1 MPTYPTIQETA
12 RSQQVTDTFGG
23 YNHNLKIPEG
33 EFYEMENL
41 CGDDYPLLAN
51 RDRRDTVL
59 GNLNNLNAMTVR
71 TGSLYYIAGVDSD
84 PGKTMTGL
92 YCDGEK
98 VMELAFT
105 GRKKLVNM
113 GAYLLIWPDK
123 VWYNTADGTHG
134 NMEKLFSAA
143 AGTYL
148 FSETNAVSGP
158 DGQETTTV
166 YAIWLVEPCSRD
178 GKTVYTTSETHS
190 VTFGS
195 NRTVMQD
202 GITYYYLNSNKPS
215 APKNGDAYID
225 NETRTPYVYSDTEKD
240 WVARDVPVMRLKCKG
255 IGSGFAP
262 EDYVKISYVDTSTDF
277 GLLGG
282 DNLADGTYRA
292 VLAAGDDYLVL
303 DAYAPKVAVR
313 YYIDETPPGVYVKAA
328 MDLPD
333 MDYVIEAQNR
343 LWGCKYGTVNGKLV
357 NEIYASALGRFDIWK
372 QYAGVSTDSY
382 AASVGSDGRW
392 TGAVNYQGSPLFFKE
407 NRMHKVYVS
416 ASGAHR
422 IQEYTMRGVQPGCAK
437 SLAVVNGVLFYKARD
452 CVCAYDGSGAP
463 IDVSEKLN
471 LKELHWS
478 GNMSAIASAWRD
490 KYYLYLQ
497 MSTPPGNRLLVL
509 DTSRGTWY
517 RESLPVGG
525 VVDFAELEGTLLCA
539 TSGDVLEIARDQ
551 TLAFRAS
558 GTTEDTV
565 AWSCETGLIG
575 YSTVEQKYVSRF
587 NIRMSL
593 ARDAYMD
600 VLVQY
605 DSDGVWHNQGRI
617 QGVGTRTFMLP
628 VRPRRCDHFRIRL
641 EGSGDVRIYSF
652 AKIFEAG
659 SDVYADI

>member
-1 MPTYPTIQETA
+1 MPTYPTIPETA

-41 CGDDYPLLAN
+41 CGDDYPLLATRKQRN
-51 RDRRDTVL
+51 TLQVPVE
-59 GNLNNLNAMTVR
+59 NLQAMVSK
-71 TGSLYYIAGVDSD
+71 GDELYYIAGYD
-84 PGKTMTGL
+84 PTTKTCGF
-92 YCDGEK
+92 YAGDEK
-98 VMELAFT
+98 VMDLAYAGGLKRF
-105 GRKKLVNM
+105 VSM

-134 NMEKLFSAA
+134 NMEKKFSAA

-148 FSETNAVSGP
+148 DHSLTSSSGP
-158 DGQETTTV
+158 DGQEIYDIYV
-166 YAIWLVEPCSRD
+166 LWYIRPCSRD
-178 GKTVYTTSETHS
+178 GKIVYTTGANYGEKR
-190 VTFGS
+190 V
-195 NRTVMQD
+195 VVVD
-202 GITYYYLNSNKPS
+202 GIEYHYLNFVKPKE
-215 APKNGDAYID
+215 PKNGDAYID
-225 NETRTPYVYSDTEKD
+225 RETRTPYIYNDISKD
-240 WVARDVPVMRLKCKG
+240 WSAQDVPVMRLECKG
-255 IGSGFAP
+255 IGSAFAP
-262 EDYVKISYVDTSTDF
+262 GDYIRVSGVDPGTYS
-277 GLLGG
+277 GENVG
-282 DNLADGTYRA
+282 DNPSDGVYRE
-292 VLAAGDDYLVL
+292 VLVTGENYIVL
-303 DAYAPKVAVR
+303 DAYAPR
-313 YYIDETPPGVYVKAA
+313 DEQGIMNDTPPAEGYVKAA

-357 NEIYASALGRFDIWK
+357 NEIYASALGRFDVWHK
-372 QYAGVSTDSY
+372 FAGVSTDSY

-392 TGAVNYQGSPLFFKE
+392 TGAVNYQGYPLFFKE
-407 NRMHKVYVS
+407 DRMHKVYVS

-422 IQEYTMRGVQPGCAK
+422 IQEYTMRGVQPGGAK

-463 IDVSEKLN
+463 TDVSEKLN
-471 LKELHWS
+471 LNSLSRPGSTKS
-478 GNMSAIASAWRD
+478 IAAAYRD

-497 MSTPPGNRLLVL
+497 MNTPPGSRLLVL
-509 DTSRGTWY
+509 DTRRGAWY
-517 RESLPVGG
+517 RENLPSGSIT
-525 VVDFAELEGTLLCA
+525 DFTEHLGSLLCA
-539 TSGDVLEIARDQ
+539 AGGIEEIAHDNQ
-551 TLAFRAS
+551 VSELI
-558 GTTEDTV
+558 GTEEGNV

-587 NIRMSL
+587 NIRMNL
-593 ARDAYMD
+593 AQDAYMD

>member
-41 CGDDYPLLAN
+41 CGDDYPLLATRKQRN
-51 RDRRDTVL
+51 TLQVPAAQ
-59 GNLNNLNAMTVR
+59 NLQAMVSK
-71 TGSLYYIAGVDSD
+71 GYKLYYIAGYD
-84 PGKTMTGL
+84 PTTKTCGF
-92 YCDGEK
+92 YAEDEK
-98 VMELAFT
+98 VMDLAYAGGLKRF
-105 GRKKLVNM
+105 VSM

-134 NMEKLFSAA
+134 NMEKMFSAA

-148 FSETNAVSGP
+148 DHSQTSSSGP
-158 DGQETTTV
+158 DGQEIYDV
-166 YAIWLVEPCSRD
+166 YVLWYIRPCSRD
-178 GKTVYTTSETHS
+178 GKIVYTAGANYGEKH
-190 VTFGS
+190 V
-195 NRTVMQD
+195 VVVD
-202 GITYYYLNSNKPS
+202 GIEYHYLNFVKPKE
-215 APKNGDAYID
+215 PKNGDAYID
-225 NETRTPYVYSDTEKD
+225 RETRTPYIYNDISKD
-240 WVARDVPVMRLKCKG
+240 WSAQDVPVMWLECKG
-255 IGSGFAP
+255 IGSSFAP
-262 EDYVKISYVDTSTDF
+262 GDYIRVSGIEPGTYS
-277 GLLGG
+277 GLNAG
-282 DNLADGTYRA
+282 DNPSDGVYRE
-292 VLAAGDDYLVL
+292 VLVTGENYIVL
-303 DAYAPKVAVR
+303 DAYAPTEAHG
-313 YYIDETPPGVYVKAA
+313 IMNDTPPAEGYVKAA
-328 MDLPD
+328 MDIPD
-333 MDYVIEAQNR
+333 MSYVIEAQNR

-357 NEIYASALGRFDIWK
+357 NEIYASALGRFDVWHK
-372 QYAGVSTDSY
+372 YAGVSTDSY
-382 AASVGSDGRW
+382 AASIGSDGRW
-392 TGAVNYQGSPLFFKE
+392 TGAVNYQGYPLFFKE
-407 NRMHKVYVS
+407 DRMHKVYVS

-422 IQEYTMRGVQPGCAK
+422 IQEYTMRGVQPGGAK

-463 IDVSEKLN
+463 TDVSEKLN
-471 LKELHWS
+471 LDSLS
-478 GNMSAIASAWRD
+478 YPGSTTSIAAAYRD

-497 MSTPPGNRLLVL
+497 MNTPPGSRLLVL
-509 DTSRGTWY
+509 DTRRGAWY
-517 RESLPVGG
+517 RENLPIGSIT
-525 VVDFAELEGTLLCA
+525 DFTEHFGSLLCA
-539 TSGDVLEIARDQ
+539 AGGIEEIAHDNQ
-551 TLAFRAS
+551 VSAI
-558 GTTEDTV
+558 GDTKEGDV

>member
-41 CGDDYPLLAN
+41 CGDDYPLLATRKQRN
-51 RDRRDTVL
+51 TLQVPAE
-59 GNLNNLNAMTVR
+59 NLQAMVSK
-71 TGSLYYIAGVDSD
+71 GDKLYFISGYDSTT
-84 PGKTMTGL
+84 KTCGF
-92 YCDGEK
+92 YADNKK
-98 VMELAFT
+98 VMDLAYAGGLKRF
-105 GRKKLVNM
+105 VSM

-134 NMEKLFSAA
+134 NMEKMFSAA

-148 FSETNAVSGP
+148 DHNLTSSSGP
-158 DGQETTTV
+158 DGQEV
-166 YAIWLVEPCSRD
+166 YDIYVLWYIRPCSRD
-178 GKTVYTTSETHS
+178 GKIVYTTGANYGEKR
-190 VTFGS
+190 V
-195 NRTVMQD
+195 VVVD
-202 GITYYYLNSNKPS
+202 GIEYHYLNFVKPKE
-215 APKNGDAYID
+215 PKNGDAYID
-225 NETRTPYVYSDTEKD
+225 RDTRTPYIYNGISKD
-240 WVARDVPVMRLKCKG
+240 WSAQDVPVMWLECKG
-255 IGSGFAP
+255 IGSAFAP
-262 EDYVKISYVDTSTDF
+262 GDYIRVSGIDPGTYS
-277 GLLGG
+277 GLNVG
-282 DNLADGTYRA
+282 DNPSDGVYRE
-292 VLAAGDDYLVL
+292 VLVTGENYIVL
-303 DAYAPKVAVR
+303 DAYAPTEAHG
-313 YYIDETPPGVYVKAA
+313 IMNDMPPAEGYVKAA
-328 MDLPD
+328 MDIPD

-357 NEIYASALGRFDIWK
+357 NEIYASALGRFDVWRK
-372 QYAGVSTDSY
+372 YAGVSTDSY
-382 AASVGSDGRW
+382 AASIGSDGRW
-392 TGAVNYQGSPLFFKE
+392 TGAVNYQGYPLFFKE
-407 NRMHKVYVS
+407 DRMHKVYVS

-422 IQEYTMRGVQPGCAK
+422 IQEYTMRGVQPGGAK

-463 IDVSEKLN
+463 TDVSEKLN
-471 LKELHWS
+471 LNSLS
-478 GNMSAIASAWRD
+478 RPGSTTSIAVAYRG

-497 MSTPPGNRLLVL
+497 MNTPPGSCLLVL
-509 DTSRGTWY
+509 DTRRGAWY
-517 RESLPVGG
+517 RESLPNGSI
-525 VVDFAELEGTLLCA
+525 VDFTEHLGSLLCA
-539 TSGDVLEIARDQ
+539 AGGIEEIAHDN
-551 TLAFRAS
+551 LES
-558 GTTEDTV
+558 ELIGTKEGNV

-593 ARDAYMD
+593 AQGAYMD

-605 DSDGVWHNQGRI
+605 DSDGVWHNQGRL

>member
-12 RSQQVTDTFGG
+12 HSQQVTDTFGG

-41 CGDDYPLLAN
+41 CGDDYPLLATRKQRN
-51 RDRRDTVL
+51 TL
-59 GNLNNLNAMTVR
+59 QAPAAENLQAMVSK
-71 TGSLYYIAGVDSD
+71 GDNLYYIAGYD
-84 PGKTMTGL
+84 PTTKTCGF
-92 YCDGEK
+92 YAGDEK
-98 VMELAFT
+98 VMDLAYAGGLKRF
-105 GRKKLVNM
+105 VSM

-134 NMEKLFSAA
+134 NMEKMFSAA

-148 FSETNAVSGP
+148 DHSLTSSSGP
-158 DGQETTTV
+158 DGQEV
-166 YAIWLVEPCSRD
+166 YDIYVLWYIRPCSRD
-178 GKTVYTTSETHS
+178 GKIVYTTGAAYGEKH
-190 VTFGS
+190 V
-195 NRTVMQD
+195 VVVD
-202 GITYYYLNSNKPS
+202 GIEYHYLNFVKPKE
-215 APKNGDAYID
+215 PKNGDAYID
-225 NETRTPYVYSDTEKD
+225 RETRTPYIYNDISKD
-240 WVARDVPVMRLKCKG
+240 WSAQDVPVMRLECKG
-255 IGSGFAP
+255 IGSAFAP
-262 EDYVKISYVDTSTDF
+262 GDYIRVSGVDPGTYS
-277 GLLGG
+277 GQNVG
-282 DNLADGTYRA
+282 DNPSDGVYRE
-292 VLAAGDDYLVL
+292 VLVTGENYIVL
-303 DAYAPKVAVR
+303 DAYAPR
-313 YYIDETPPGVYVKAA
+313 DEQGIMNDTPPAEGYVKAA

-357 NEIYASALGRFDIWK
+357 NEVYASALGRFDVWRK
-372 QYAGVSTDSY
+372 YAGVSTDSY

-392 TGAVNYQGSPLFFKE
+392 TGAVNYQGYPLFFKE
-407 NRMHKVYVS
+407 DRMHKVYVS

-422 IQEYTMRGVQPGCAK
+422 IQEYTMRGVQPGGAK

-463 IDVSEKLN
+463 TDVSEKLN
-471 LKELHWS
+471 LDSLS
-478 GNMSAIASAWRD
+478 RPGSTTSIAAAYRD

-497 MSTPPGNRLLVL
+497 MNTPPGSRLLVL
-509 DTSRGTWY
+509 DTRRGAWY
-517 RESLPVGG
+517 RENLPIGSIT
-525 VVDFAELEGTLLCA
+525 DFTEHLGSLLCA
-539 TSGDVLEIARDQ
+539 AGGIEEIAHDNQ
-551 TLAFRAS
+551 VSELS
-558 GTTEDTV
+558 GTGEGDV

>member
-1 MPTYPTIQETA
+1 MPTYPTIKETA

-41 CGDDYPLLAN
+41 CGDDYPLLATRKQRN
-51 RDRRDTVL
+51 TL
-59 GNLNNLNAMTVR
+59 QAFGQNLEAMVSK
-71 TGSLYYIAGVDSD
+71 GDELYYISGYDPTTKTCGFYAGD
-84 PGKTMTGL
+84 
-92 YCDGEK
+92 EK
-98 VMELAFT
+98 VMDLPNAGSRRF
-105 GRKKLVNM
+105 VSM

-134 NMEKLFSAA
+134 NMEKKFSAA

-148 FSETNAVSGP
+148 DHSLTSSSGP
-158 DGQETTTV
+158 DGQEIYDIYV
-166 YAIWLVEPCSRD
+166 LWYIRPCSRD
-178 GKTVYTTSETHS
+178 GKIVYTTGAAYGEKR
-190 VTFGS
+190 V
-195 NRTVMQD
+195 VVVD
-202 GITYYYLNSNKPS
+202 GIEYHYLNPMKPKE
-215 APKNGDAYID
+215 PKNGDAYID
-225 NETRTPYVYSDTEKD
+225 RETRTPYIYNDISKD
-240 WVARDVPVMRLKCKG
+240 WSAQDVPVMRLECKG
-255 IGSGFAP
+255 IGSAFAP
-262 EDYVKISYVDTSTDF
+262 GDYIRVSGIDPGTYSGQNV
-277 GLLGG
+277 G
-282 DNLADGTYRA
+282 DNPSDGVYRE
-292 VLAAGDDYLVL
+292 VLVTGENYIVL
-303 DAYAPKVAVR
+303 DAYAPR
-313 YYIDETPPGVYVKAA
+313 DEQGIMNDTPPAEGYVKAA
-328 MDLPD
+328 MDTPD

-357 NEIYASALGRFDIWK
+357 NEIYASALGRFDVWHK
-372 QYAGVSTDSY
+372 YAGVSTDSY

-392 TGAVNYQGSPLFFKE
+392 TGAVNYQGYPLFFKE
-407 NRMHKVYVS
+407 DRMHKVYVS

-422 IQEYTMRGVQPGCAK
+422 IQEYTMRGVQPGGAK

-463 IDVSEKLN
+463 TDVSEKLN
-471 LKELHWS
+471 LDSLS
-478 GNMSAIASAWRD
+478 RPGSTTSIAAAYRD

-497 MSTPPGNRLLVL
+497 MNTPPGSRLLVL
-509 DTSRGTWY
+509 DTRRGTWY
-517 RESLPVGG
+517 RENLPIGSIT
-525 VVDFAELEGTLLCA
+525 DFTEHFGSLLCA
-539 TSGDVLEIARDQ
+539 AGGIEEIAHDNQ
-551 TLAFRAS
+551 VSDL
-558 GTTEDTV
+558 GDTEEGDV

>member
-41 CGDDYPLLAN
+41 CGDDYPLLATRKQRN
-51 RDRRDTVL
+51 TLQVSAE
-59 GNLNNLNAMTVR
+59 NLQAMVSK
-71 TGSLYYIAGVDSD
+71 GDELYYIAGYDSTT
-84 PGKTMTGL
+84 KTCGF
-92 YCDGEK
+92 YVGDEK
-98 VMELAFT
+98 VMDLAYAGGLKRF
-105 GRKKLVNM
+105 VSM
-113 GAYLLIWPDK
+113 GAYLLIWPEK

-134 NMEKLFSAA
+134 NMEKMFSAA

-148 FSETNAVSGP
+148 DHNLTSSSGP
-158 DGQETTTV
+158 DGQEV
-166 YAIWLVEPCSRD
+166 YDIYVLWYIRPCSRD
-178 GKTVYTTSETHS
+178 GKIVYTTGANYGEKR
-190 VTFGS
+190 V
-195 NRTVMQD
+195 VVVD
-202 GITYYYLNSNKPS
+202 GIEYHYLNFVKPKE
-215 APKNGDAYID
+215 PKNGDAYID
-225 NETRTPYVYSDTEKD
+225 RETRTPYIYNGISKD
-240 WVARDVPVMRLKCKG
+240 WSAQDVPVMWLECKG
-255 IGSGFAP
+255 IGSSFAP
-262 EDYVKISYVDTSTDF
+262 GDYIRVSGIDPGTYS
-277 GLLGG
+277 GLNVG
-282 DNLADGTYRA
+282 DNPSDGVYRE
-292 VLAAGDDYLVL
+292 VLVTGENYIVL
-303 DAYAPKVAVR
+303 DAYAPTEAHG
-313 YYIDETPPGVYVKAA
+313 IMNDTPPAEGYVKAA
-328 MDLPD
+328 MDIPD

-357 NEIYASALGRFDIWK
+357 NEIYASALGRFDVWRK
-372 QYAGVSTDSY
+372 YAGVSTDSY

-392 TGAVNYQGSPLFFKE
+392 TGAVNYQGYPLFFKE
-407 NRMHKVYVS
+407 DRMHKVYVS

-422 IQEYTMRGVQPGCAK
+422 IQEYTMRGVQPGGAK

-463 IDVSEKLN
+463 ADVSEKLN
-471 LKELHWS
+471 LNSLS
-478 GNMSAIASAWRD
+478 RPGSTTSIAAAYRD

-497 MSTPPGNRLLVL
+497 MNTPPGSRLLVL
-509 DTSRGTWY
+509 DTRRGAWY
-517 RESLPVGG
+517 RENLPIGSII
-525 VVDFAELEGTLLCA
+525 DFTEFMGSLLCA
-539 TSGDVLEIARDQ
+539 AGGIEEIAHDNQ
-551 TLAFRAS
+551 VSELI
-558 GTTEDTV
+558 GTEEGNV

>member
-1 MPTYPTIQETA
+1 MPTYPTIPETA

-41 CGDDYPLLAN
+41 CGDDYPLLATRKQRN
-51 RDRRDTVL
+51 TL
-59 GNLNNLNAMTVR
+59 QAFGQNLQAIVSK
-71 TGSLYYIAGVDSD
+71 GDELYYIAGYD
-84 PGKTMTGL
+84 PTTKSCGFYAG
-92 YCDGEK
+92 DEK
-98 VMELAFT
+98 VMDLAYAGGSKRF
-105 GRKKLVNM
+105 VSM

-134 NMEKLFSAA
+134 NMEKKFSAA

-148 FSETNAVSGP
+148 DHSLTSSSGP
-158 DGQETTTV
+158 DGQETYDIYV
-166 YAIWLVEPCSRD
+166 LWYIRPCSRD
-178 GKTVYTTSETHS
+178 GKIVYTTGANYGEKH
-190 VTFGS
+190 V
-195 NRTVMQD
+195 VVVD
-202 GITYYYLNSNKPS
+202 GIEYHYLNFVKPKE
-215 APKNGDAYID
+215 PKNGDAYID
-225 NETRTPYVYSDTEKD
+225 RETRTPYIYNDISKD
-240 WVARDVPVMRLKCKG
+240 WSAQDVPVMRLECKG
-255 IGSGFAP
+255 IGSAFAP
-262 EDYVKISYVDTSTDF
+262 GDYIRVSGVDPGTYS
-277 GLLGG
+277 GLNVG
-282 DNLADGTYRA
+282 DNPSDGVYRE
-292 VLAAGDDYLVL
+292 VLVTGENYIVL
-303 DAYAPKVAVR
+303 DAYAPK
-313 YYIDETPPGVYVKAA
+313 DEYGIMNDTPPAEGYVKAA
-328 MDLPD
+328 MDIPD
-333 MDYVIEAQNR
+333 MSYVIEAQNR

-357 NEIYASALGRFDIWK
+357 NEIYASALGRFDVWHK
-372 QYAGVSTDSY
+372 FAGVSTDSY

-392 TGAVNYQGSPLFFKE
+392 TGAVNYQGYPLFFKE
-407 NRMHKVYVS
+407 DRMHKVYVS

-422 IQEYTMRGVQPGCAK
+422 IQEYTMRGVQPGGAK

-463 IDVSEKLN
+463 TDVSEKLN
-471 LKELHWS
+471 LNSLS
-478 GNMSAIASAWRD
+478 RPGSTTSIAAAYRD

-497 MSTPPGNRLLVL
+497 MNTPPGSRMLVL
-509 DTSRGTWY
+509 DTRRGAWY
-517 RESLPVGG
+517 RENLPIGSIT
-525 VVDFAELEGTLLCA
+525 DFTEHLGSLLCA
-539 TSGDVLEIARDQ
+539 AGGIEEIAHDNQ
-551 TLAFRAS
+551 GSELI
-558 GTTEDTV
+558 GTEEGNV

>member
-41 CGDDYPLLAN
+41 CGDDYPLLATRKQRN
-51 RDRRDTVL
+51 TLQVSAE
-59 GNLNNLNAMTVR
+59 NLQAMVSK
-71 TGSLYYIAGVDSD
+71 GDKLYYIAGYD
-84 PGKTMTGL
+84 PTTKTCGF
-92 YCDGEK
+92 YADDKK
-98 VMELAFT
+98 VMDLAYAGGLKRF
-105 GRKKLVNM
+105 VSM

-134 NMEKLFSAA
+134 NMEKMFSAA

-148 FSETNAVSGP
+148 DHSQTSSSGP
-158 DGQETTTV
+158 DGQEIYDV
-166 YAIWLVEPCSRD
+166 YVLWYIRPCSRD
-178 GKTVYTTSETHS
+178 GKIVYTTGANYGEKH
-190 VTFGS
+190 V
-195 NRTVMQD
+195 VVVD
-202 GITYYYLNSNKPS
+202 GIEYHYLNFVKPKE
-215 APKNGDAYID
+215 PKNGDAYID
-225 NETRTPYVYSDTEKD
+225 RETRTPYIYNDVSKD
-240 WVARDVPVMRLKCKG
+240 WSAQDVPVMWLECKG
-255 IGSGFAP
+255 IGSAFAP
-262 EDYVKISYVDTSTDF
+262 GDYIRVSGIDPGTYS
-277 GLLGG
+277 GLNVG
-282 DNLADGTYRA
+282 DNPSDGVYRE
-292 VLAAGDDYLVL
+292 VLVTGENYIVL
-303 DAYAPKVAVR
+303 DAYAPTEAHG
-313 YYIDETPPGVYVKAA
+313 IMNDTPPAEGYVKAA
-328 MDLPD
+328 MDIPD

-357 NEIYASALGRFDIWK
+357 NEIYASALGRFDVWHK
-372 QYAGVSTDSY
+372 YAGVSTDSY
-382 AASVGSDGRW
+382 AASIGSDGRW
-392 TGAVNYQGSPLFFKE
+392 TGAVNYQGYPLFFKE
-407 NRMHKVYVS
+407 DRMHKVYVS

-422 IQEYTMRGVQPGCAK
+422 IQEYTMRGVQPGGAK

-463 IDVSEKLN
+463 TDVSEKLN
-471 LKELHWS
+471 LNSLS
-478 GNMSAIASAWRD
+478 RPGSTTSIAAAYRD

-497 MSTPPGNRLLVL
+497 MNTPPGSRLLVL
-509 DTSRGTWY
+509 DTRRGAWY
-517 RESLPVGG
+517 RENLPIGSII
-525 VVDFAELEGTLLCA
+525 DFTEFMGSLLCA
-539 TSGDVLEIARDQ
+539 AGGIEEIAHDNQ
-551 TLAFRAS
+551 VSELI
-558 GTTEDTV
+558 GTEEGNV

>member
-1 MPTYPTIQETA
+1 MPIYPTIPETA

-41 CGDDYPLLAN
+41 CGDDYPLLATRKQRN
-51 RDRRDTVL
+51 TLQVPVE
-59 GNLNNLNAMTVR
+59 NLQAMVSK
-71 TGSLYYIAGVDSD
+71 GDALYYIAGYD
-84 PGKTMTGL
+84 PTTKTCGF
-92 YCDGEK
+92 YAGDEK
-98 VMELAFT
+98 VMDLAYAGGSKRF
-105 GRKKLVNM
+105 VSM

-134 NMEKLFSAA
+134 NMEKKFSAA

-148 FSETNAVSGP
+148 DHSLTSSSGP
-158 DGQETTTV
+158 DGQEIYDIYV
-166 YAIWLVEPCSRD
+166 LWYIRPCSRD
-178 GKTVYTTSETHS
+178 GKIVYTTGAAYGEKR
-190 VTFGS
+190 V
-195 NRTVMQD
+195 VVVD
-202 GITYYYLNSNKPS
+202 GIEYHYLNPMKPKE
-215 APKNGDAYID
+215 PKNGDAYID
-225 NETRTPYVYSDTEKD
+225 RETRTPYIYNDISKD
-240 WVARDVPVMRLKCKG
+240 WSAQDVPVMRLECKG
-255 IGSGFAP
+255 IGSAFAP
-262 EDYVKISYVDTSTDF
+262 GDYIRVSGIDPGTYSGQNV
-277 GLLGG
+277 G
-282 DNLADGTYRA
+282 DNPSDGVYRE
-292 VLAAGDDYLVL
+292 VLVTGENYIVL
-303 DAYAPKVAVR
+303 DAYAPR
-313 YYIDETPPGVYVKAA
+313 DEQGIMNDTPPAEGYVKAA
-328 MDLPD
+328 MDTPD

-357 NEIYASALGRFDIWK
+357 NEIYASALGRFDVWHK
-372 QYAGVSTDSY
+372 FAGVSTDSY

-392 TGAVNYQGSPLFFKE
+392 TGAVNYQGYPLFFKE
-407 NRMHKVYVS
+407 DRMHKVYVS

-422 IQEYTMRGVQPGCAK
+422 IQEYTMRGVQPGGAK

-463 IDVSEKLN
+463 TDVSEKLN
-471 LKELHWS
+471 LNSLS
-478 GNMSAIASAWRD
+478 YPGSTTSIAAAYRD

-497 MSTPPGNRLLVL
+497 MNTPPGSRLLVL
-509 DTSRGTWY
+509 DTRRGAWY
-517 RESLPVGG
+517 RENLPNGSIT
-525 VVDFAELEGTLLCA
+525 DFTEHFGSLLCA
-539 TSGDVLEIARDQ
+539 AGGIEEIAHDNQ
-551 TLAFRAS
+551 VSDL
-558 GTTEDTV
+558 GDTEEGNV

-652 AKIFEAG
+652 AKVFEAG

>member
-33 EFYEMENL
+33 EFYEIENL
-41 CGDDYPLLAN
+41 CGDDYPLLATRKQRN
-51 RDRRDTVL
+51 TLQVPAE
-59 GNLNNLNAMTVR
+59 NLKAMVSK
-71 TGSLYYIAGVDSD
+71 GDKLYYISGYDSTTKTCGFYAD
-84 PGKTMTGL
+84 GK
-92 YCDGEK
+92 K
-98 VMELAFT
+98 VMDLAHAGSKRF
-105 GRKKLVNM
+105 VSM

-134 NMEKLFSAA
+134 NMEKMFSAA

-148 FSETNAVSGP
+148 DHSQTSSSGP
-158 DGQETTTV
+158 DGQEIYDV
-166 YAIWLVEPCSRD
+166 YVLWYIRPCSRD
-178 GKTVYTTSETHS
+178 GKIVYTTGANYGEKH
-190 VTFGS
+190 V
-195 NRTVMQD
+195 VVAD
-202 GITYYYLNSNKPS
+202 GIEYHYLNFVKPKE
-215 APKNGDAYID
+215 PKNGDAYID
-225 NETRTPYVYSDTEKD
+225 RETRTPYIYNDVSKD
-240 WVARDVPVMRLKCKG
+240 WSAQDVPVMWLECKG
-255 IGSGFAP
+255 IGSAFAP
-262 EDYVKISYVDTSTDF
+262 GDYIRVSGIDPGTYS
-277 GLLGG
+277 GLNVG
-282 DNLADGTYRA
+282 DNPSDGVYRE
-292 VLAAGDDYLVL
+292 VLVTGENYIVL
-303 DAYAPKVAVR
+303 DAYAPTEAHG
-313 YYIDETPPGVYVKAA
+313 IMNDTPPAEGYVKAA
-328 MDLPD
+328 MDIPD

-343 LWGCKYGTVNGKLV
+343 LWGCKYGTVDGKLV
-357 NEIYASALGRFDIWK
+357 NEIYASALGRFDVWRK
-372 QYAGVSTDSY
+372 YAGVSTDSY

-392 TGAVNYQGSPLFFKE
+392 TGAVNYQGYPLFFKE
-407 NRMHKVYVS
+407 DRMHKVYVS

-422 IQEYTMRGVQPGCAK
+422 IQEYTMRGVQPGGAK

-463 IDVSEKLN
+463 TDVSEKLN
-471 LKELHWS
+471 LNSLS
-478 GNMSAIASAWRD
+478 RPGSVTSIAAAYRD

-497 MSTPPGNRLLVL
+497 MNTPPGNRLLVL
-509 DTSRGTWY
+509 DTRRGAWY
-517 RESLPVGG
+517 RESLPNGSI
-525 VVDFAELEGTLLCA
+525 VDFTEHLGSLLCA
-539 TSGDVLEIARDQ
+539 AGGIEEIAHDN
-551 TLAFRAS
+551 LES
-558 GTTEDTV
+558 ELIGTKEGNV

-593 ARDAYMD
+593 AQGAYMD

>member
-1 MPTYPTIQETA
+1 MPTYPTIKETA

-41 CGDDYPLLAN
+41 CGDDYPLLATRKQRN
-51 RDRRDTVL
+51 TLQVSAE
-59 GNLNNLNAMTVR
+59 NLQAMVSK
-71 TGSLYYIAGVDSD
+71 GDELYYIAGYDSTT
-84 PGKTMTGL
+84 KTCGF
-92 YCDGEK
+92 YAGDEK
-98 VMELAFT
+98 VMDLAYAGGLKRF
-105 GRKKLVNM
+105 VSM

-123 VWYNTADGTHG
+123 VWYNTSDGTHG
-134 NMEKLFSAA
+134 NMEKMFSAA

-148 FSETNAVSGP
+148 DHNLTSSSGP
-158 DGQETTTV
+158 DGQEV
-166 YAIWLVEPCSRD
+166 YDIYVLWYIRPCSRD
-178 GKTVYTTSETHS
+178 GKIVYTTGANYGEKR
-190 VTFGS
+190 V
-195 NRTVMQD
+195 VVVD
-202 GITYYYLNSNKPS
+202 GIEYHYLNFVKPKE
-215 APKNGDAYID
+215 PKNGDAYID
-225 NETRTPYVYSDTEKD
+225 RETRTPYIYNDISKD
-240 WVARDVPVMRLKCKG
+240 WSAQDVPVMWLECKG
-255 IGSGFAP
+255 IGSAFAP
-262 EDYVKISYVDTSTDF
+262 GDCIRVSGIDPGTYS
-277 GLLGG
+277 GLNVG
-282 DNLADGTYRA
+282 DNPSDGVYRE
-292 VLAAGDDYLVL
+292 VLVTGENYIVL
-303 DAYAPKVAVR
+303 DAYAPAEAHG
-313 YYIDETPPGVYVKAA
+313 IMNDTPPAEGYVKAA
-328 MDLPD
+328 MDIPD

-357 NEIYASALGRFDIWK
+357 NEIYASALGRFDVWRK
-372 QYAGVSTDSY
+372 YAGVSTDSY
-382 AASVGSDGRW
+382 AASIGSDGRW
-392 TGAVNYQGSPLFFKE
+392 TGAVNYQGYPLFFKE
-407 NRMHKVYVS
+407 DRMHKVYVS

-422 IQEYTMRGVQPGCAK
+422 IQEYTMRGVQPGGAK

-463 IDVSEKLN
+463 TDVSEKLN
-471 LKELHWS
+471 LNSLS
-478 GNMSAIASAWRD
+478 RPGSTTSIAAAYRD

-497 MSTPPGNRLLVL
+497 MNTPPGSRLLVL
-509 DTSRGTWY
+509 DTRRGAWY
-517 RESLPVGG
+517 RENLPIGSII
-525 VVDFAELEGTLLCA
+525 DFTEFMGSLLCA
-539 TSGDVLEIARDQ
+539 AGGIEEIAHDNQ
-551 TLAFRAS
+551 VSELI
-558 GTTEDTV
+558 GTEEGNV

-641 EGSGDVRIYSF
+641 EGSGNVRIYSF

>member
-41 CGDDYPLLAN
+41 CGDDYPLLATRKQRN
-51 RDRRDTVL
+51 TL
-59 GNLNNLNAMTVR
+59 QAPAAENLQAMVSK
-71 TGSLYYIAGVDSD
+71 GDNLYYIAGYD
-84 PGKTMTGL
+84 PTTKTCGF
-92 YCDGEK
+92 YAEDEK
-98 VMELAFT
+98 VMDLEYAGGLKRF
-105 GRKKLVNM
+105 VNM

-134 NMEKLFSAA
+134 NMEKMFSAA

-148 FSETNAVSGP
+148 DHSLTSSSGP
-158 DGQETTTV
+158 DGQEV
-166 YAIWLVEPCSRD
+166 YDIYVLWYIRPCSRD
-178 GKTVYTTSETHS
+178 GKIVYTTGANYGEKH
-190 VTFGS
+190 V
-195 NRTVMQD
+195 VVVD
-202 GITYYYLNSNKPS
+202 GIEYHYLNFVKPKE
-215 APKNGDAYID
+215 PKNGDAYID
-225 NETRTPYVYSDTEKD
+225 RETRTPYIYNDISKD
-240 WVARDVPVMRLKCKG
+240 WSAQDVPVMRLECKG
-255 IGSGFAP
+255 IGSAFAP
-262 EDYVKISYVDTSTDF
+262 GDYIRVSGIDPGTYSGQNV
-277 GLLGG
+277 G
-282 DNLADGTYRA
+282 DNPSDGVYRE
-292 VLAAGDDYLVL
+292 VLVTGENYIVL
-303 DAYAPKVAVR
+303 DAYAPR
-313 YYIDETPPGVYVKAA
+313 DEQGIMNDTPPAEGYVKAA

-357 NEIYASALGRFDIWK
+357 NEIYASALGRFDVWHK
-372 QYAGVSTDSY
+372 YAGVSTDSY
-382 AASVGSDGRW
+382 AASIGSDGRW
-392 TGAVNYQGSPLFFKE
+392 TGAVNYQGYPLFFKE
-407 NRMHKVYVS
+407 DRMHKVYVS

-422 IQEYTMRGVQPGCAK
+422 IQEYTMRGVQQGGAK

-463 IDVSEKLN
+463 TDVSEKLN
-471 LKELHWS
+471 LNSLS
-478 GNMSAIASAWRD
+478 RPGSTTSIAAAYRD

-497 MSTPPGNRLLVL
+497 MNTPPGSRLLVL
-509 DTSRGTWY
+509 DTRRGAWY
-517 RESLPVGG
+517 RENLPIGSIT
-525 VVDFAELEGTLLCA
+525 DFTEHLGSLLCA
-539 TSGDVLEIARDQ
+539 AGGIEEIAHDNQ
-551 TLAFRAS
+551 VSELI
-558 GTTEDTV
+558 GTEEGNV

-617 QGVGTRTFMLP
+617 QGVGTRTFILP

>member
-12 RSQQVTDTFGG
+12 HSQQVTDTFGG

-41 CGDDYPLLAN
+41 CGDDYPLLATRKQRN
-51 RDRRDTVL
+51 TL
-59 GNLNNLNAMTVR
+59 QAPAAENLQAMVSK
-71 TGSLYYIAGVDSD
+71 GDNLYYIAGYD
-84 PGKTMTGL
+84 PTTKTCGF
-92 YCDGEK
+92 YAEDEK
-98 VMELAFT
+98 VMDLEYAGGLKRF
-105 GRKKLVNM
+105 VSM

-134 NMEKLFSAA
+134 NMEKMFSAA

-148 FSETNAVSGP
+148 DHSLTSSSGP
-158 DGQETTTV
+158 DGQEV
-166 YAIWLVEPCSRD
+166 YDIYVLWYIRPCSRD
-178 GKTVYTTSETHS
+178 GKIVYTTGANYGEKH
-190 VTFGS
+190 V
-195 NRTVMQD
+195 VVVD
-202 GITYYYLNSNKPS
+202 GIEYHYLNFVKPKE
-215 APKNGDAYID
+215 PKNGDAYID
-225 NETRTPYVYSDTEKD
+225 RETRMPYIYNDISKD
-240 WVARDVPVMRLKCKG
+240 WSAQDVPVMRLECKG
-255 IGSGFAP
+255 IGSAFAP
-262 EDYVKISYVDTSTDF
+262 GDYIRVSGVDPGTYS
-277 GLLGG
+277 GQNVG
-282 DNLADGTYRA
+282 DNPSDGVYRE
-292 VLAAGDDYLVL
+292 VLVTGENYIVL
-303 DAYAPKVAVR
+303 DAYAPR
-313 YYIDETPPGVYVKAA
+313 DEQGIMNDTPPAEGYVKAA

-357 NEIYASALGRFDIWK
+357 NEIYASALGRFDVWHK
-372 QYAGVSTDSY
+372 YAGVSTDSY
-382 AASVGSDGRW
+382 AASIGSDGRW
-392 TGAVNYQGSPLFFKE
+392 TGAVNYQGYPLFFKE
-407 NRMHKVYVS
+407 DRMHKVYVS

-422 IQEYTMRGVQPGCAK
+422 IQEYTMRGVQQGGAK

-463 IDVSEKLN
+463 TDVSEKLN
-471 LKELHWS
+471 LNSLS
-478 GNMSAIASAWRD
+478 RPGSTTSIAAAYRD

-497 MSTPPGNRLLVL
+497 MNTPPGSRLLVL
-509 DTSRGTWY
+509 DTRRGAWY
-517 RESLPVGG
+517 RENLPIGSIT
-525 VVDFAELEGTLLCA
+525 DFTEHLGSLLCA
-539 TSGDVLEIARDQ
+539 AGGIEEIAHDNQ
-551 TLAFRAS
+551 VSELI
-558 GTTEDTV
+558 GTEEGNV

-605 DSDGVWHNQGRI
+605 DSDGVWHNQGCI

>member
-41 CGDDYPLLAN
+41 CGDDYPLLATRKQRN
-51 RDRRDTVL
+51 KLQVPAE
-59 GNLNNLNAMTVR
+59 NLQAMVSK
-71 TGSLYYIAGVDSD
+71 GDNLYYIAGYD
-84 PGKTMTGL
+84 PTAKTCGF
-92 YCDGEK
+92 YAGDEK
-98 VMELAFT
+98 VMDLAYAGGLKRF
-105 GRKKLVNM
+105 VSM

-123 VWYNTADGTHG
+123 VWYNTSDGTHG
-134 NMEKLFSAA
+134 NMEKMFSAA

-148 FSETNAVSGP
+148 DHNLTSSSGP
-158 DGQETTTV
+158 DGQEV
-166 YAIWLVEPCSRD
+166 YDIYVLWYIRPCSRD
-178 GKTVYTTSETHS
+178 GKIVYTTGANYGEKR
-190 VTFGS
+190 V
-195 NRTVMQD
+195 VVVD
-202 GITYYYLNSNKPS
+202 GIEYHYLNFVKPKE
-215 APKNGDAYID
+215 PKNGDAYID
-225 NETRTPYVYSDTEKD
+225 RETRTPYIYNDISKD
-240 WVARDVPVMRLKCKG
+240 WSAQDVPVMWLECKG
-255 IGSGFAP
+255 IGSAFAP
-262 EDYVKISYVDTSTDF
+262 GDCIRVSGIDPGTYS
-277 GLLGG
+277 GLNVG
-282 DNLADGTYRA
+282 DNPSDGVYRE
-292 VLAAGDDYLVL
+292 VLVTGENYIVL
-303 DAYAPKVAVR
+303 DAYAPAEAHG
-313 YYIDETPPGVYVKAA
+313 IMNDTPPAEGYVKAA

-357 NEIYASALGRFDIWK
+357 NEIYASALGRFDVWRK
-372 QYAGVSTDSY
+372 YAGVSTDSY

-392 TGAVNYQGSPLFFKE
+392 TGAVNYQGYPLFFKE
-407 NRMHKVYVS
+407 DRMHKVYVS

-422 IQEYTMRGVQPGCAK
+422 IQEYTMRGVQPGGAK

-463 IDVSEKLN
+463 TDVSEKLN
-471 LKELHWS
+471 LDSLS
-478 GNMSAIASAWRD
+478 RPGSTTSIAAAYRD

-497 MSTPPGNRLLVL
+497 MNTPPGSRLLVL
-509 DTSRGTWY
+509 DTRRGAWY
-517 RESLPVGG
+517 RENLPAGSII
-525 VVDFAELEGTLLCA
+525 DFTELNGSLLCA
-539 TSGDVLEIARDQ
+539 AGGIEEIAHDNQ
-551 TLAFRAS
+551 VSELS
-558 GTTEDTV
+558 GTEEGDV

>member
-1 MPTYPTIQETA
+1 MPIYPTIPETA

-41 CGDDYPLLAN
+41 CGDDYPLLATRKQRN
-51 RDRRDTVL
+51 TL
-59 GNLNNLNAMTVR
+59 QAFGQNLEAMVSK
-71 TGSLYYIAGVDSD
+71 GDELYYISGYDPTTKACGFYAGD
-84 PGKTMTGL
+84 
-92 YCDGEK
+92 EK
-98 VMELAFT
+98 VMDLPNAGSRRF
-105 GRKKLVNM
+105 VSM

-134 NMEKLFSAA
+134 NMEKKFSAA

-148 FSETNAVSGP
+148 DHSLTSSSGP
-158 DGQETTTV
+158 DGQEIYDIYV
-166 YAIWLVEPCSRD
+166 LWYIRPCSRD
-178 GKTVYTTSETHS
+178 GKIVYTTGAAYGEKR
-190 VTFGS
+190 V
-195 NRTVMQD
+195 VVVD
-202 GITYYYLNSNKPS
+202 GIEYHYLNPMKPKE
-215 APKNGDAYID
+215 PKNGDAYID
-225 NETRTPYVYSDTEKD
+225 RETRTPYIYNDISKD
-240 WVARDVPVMRLKCKG
+240 WSAQDVPVMRLECKG
-255 IGSGFAP
+255 IGSAFAP
-262 EDYVKISYVDTSTDF
+262 GDYIRVSGIDPGTYSGQNV
-277 GLLGG
+277 G
-282 DNLADGTYRA
+282 DNPSDGVYRE
-292 VLAAGDDYLVL
+292 VLVTGENYIVL
-303 DAYAPKVAVR
+303 DAYAPR
-313 YYIDETPPGVYVKAA
+313 DEQGIMNDTPPAEGYVKAA
-328 MDLPD
+328 MDIPD

-357 NEIYASALGRFDIWK
+357 NEIYASALGRFDVWHK
-372 QYAGVSTDSY
+372 FAGVSTDSY

-392 TGAVNYQGSPLFFKE
+392 TGAVNYQGYPLFFKE
-407 NRMHKVYVS
+407 DRMHKVYVS

-422 IQEYTMRGVQPGCAK
+422 IQEYTMRGVQPGGAK

-463 IDVSEKLN
+463 TDVSEKLN
-471 LKELHWS
+471 LDSLS
-478 GNMSAIASAWRD
+478 RPGSTTSIAAVYRD

-497 MSTPPGNRLLVL
+497 MNTPPGSRLLVL
-509 DTSRGTWY
+509 DTRRGAWY
-517 RESLPVGG
+517 RENLPNGRIT
-525 VVDFAELEGTLLCA
+525 DFTEHLGSLLCA
-539 TSGDVLEIARDQ
+539 AYGIEEIAHDNQ
-551 TLAFRAS
+551 VSELI
-558 GTTEDTV
+558 GTEEGNV

-593 ARDAYMD
+593 AQDAYMD

>member
-1 MPTYPTIQETA
+1 MPIYPTIPETA

-41 CGDDYPLLAN
+41 CGDDYPLLATRKQRN
-51 RDRRDTVL
+51 TLQVPAE
-59 GNLNNLNAMTVR
+59 NLQAMVSK
-71 TGSLYYIAGVDSD
+71 GDKLYYIAGYD
-84 PGKTMTGL
+84 PTTKACGFYAG
-92 YCDGEK
+92 DEK
-98 VMELAFT
+98 VMDLAYAGGLKRF
-105 GRKKLVNM
+105 VSM

-134 NMEKLFSAA
+134 NMEKKFSAA

-148 FSETNAVSGP
+148 DHSLTSSSGP
-158 DGQETTTV
+158 DVQETYDIYV
-166 YAIWLVEPCSRD
+166 LWYIRPCSRD
-178 GKTVYTTSETHS
+178 GKIVYTTGAAYGEKR
-190 VTFGS
+190 V
-195 NRTVMQD
+195 VVVD
-202 GITYYYLNSNKPS
+202 GIEYHYLNFVKPKE
-215 APKNGDAYID
+215 PKNGDAYID
-225 NETRTPYVYSDTEKD
+225 RETRTPYIYNDISKD
-240 WVARDVPVMRLKCKG
+240 WSAQDVPVMRLECKG
-255 IGSGFAP
+255 IGSAFAP
-262 EDYVKISYVDTSTDF
+262 GDYIRVSGVDPGTYS
-277 GLLGG
+277 GQNVG
-282 DNLADGTYRA
+282 DNPSDGVYRE
-292 VLAAGDDYLVL
+292 VLVTGENYIVL
-303 DAYAPKVAVR
+303 DAYAPT
-313 YYIDETPPGVYVKAA
+313 DEHGIMNDTPPAEGYVKAA
-328 MDLPD
+328 MDIPD

-357 NEIYASALGRFDIWK
+357 NEIYASALGRFDVWHK
-372 QYAGVSTDSY
+372 YAGVSTDSY

-392 TGAVNYQGSPLFFKE
+392 TGAVNYQGYPLFFKE
-407 NRMHKVYVS
+407 DRMHKVYVS

-422 IQEYTMRGVQPGCAK
+422 IQEYTMRGVQPGGAK

-463 IDVSEKLN
+463 TDVSEKLN
-471 LKELHWS
+471 LNSLS
-478 GNMSAIASAWRD
+478 YPGSTTSIAAAYRD

-497 MSTPPGNRLLVL
+497 MNTPPGSRLLVL
-509 DTSRGTWY
+509 DTRRGTWY
-517 RESLPVGG
+517 RENLPSGSIT
-525 VVDFAELEGTLLCA
+525 DFTEHLGSLLCA
-539 TSGDVLEIARDQ
+539 AGGIEEIAHDNQ
-551 TLAFRAS
+551 VSELI
-558 GTTEDTV
+558 GTEEGDV

-593 ARDAYMD
+593 AQDAYMD

>member
-1 MPTYPTIQETA
+1 MPTYPTIKETA

-41 CGDDYPLLAN
+41 CGDDYPLLATRKQRN
-51 RDRRDTVL
+51 TL
-59 GNLNNLNAMTVR
+59 QAFGGNLQAMVSK
-71 TGSLYYIAGVDSD
+71 GDNLYYIAGYDSTT
-84 PGKTMTGL
+84 KTCGF
-92 YCDGEK
+92 YAGDEK
-98 VMELAFT
+98 VMDLAYAGGLKRF
-105 GRKKLVNM
+105 VSM

-134 NMEKLFSAA
+134 NMEKMFSAA

-148 FSETNAVSGP
+148 DHSLTSSSGP
-158 DGQETTTV
+158 DGQESYDIYV
-166 YAIWLVEPCSRD
+166 LWYIRPCSRD
-178 GKTVYTTSETHS
+178 GKIVYTTGANYGEKR
-190 VTFGS
+190 V
-195 NRTVMQD
+195 VVVD
-202 GITYYYLNSNKPS
+202 GIEYHYLNFVKPKE
-215 APKNGDAYID
+215 PKNGDAYID
-225 NETRTPYVYSDTEKD
+225 RETRTPYIYNGISKD
-240 WVARDVPVMRLKCKG
+240 WSAQDVPVMWLECKG
-255 IGSGFAP
+255 IGSAFAP
-262 EDYVKISYVDTSTDF
+262 GDYIRVSGIGPGTYS
-277 GLLGG
+277 GLNVG
-282 DNLADGTYRA
+282 DNPSDGVYRE
-292 VLAAGDDYLVL
+292 VLVTGENYIVL
-303 DAYAPKVAVR
+303 DAYAPTEAHG
-313 YYIDETPPGVYVKAA
+313 IMNDTPPAEGYVKAA
-328 MDLPD
+328 MDIPD
-333 MDYVIEAQNR
+333 MSYVIEAQNR

-357 NEIYASALGRFDIWK
+357 NEIYASALGRFDVWHK
-372 QYAGVSTDSY
+372 FAGVSTDSY

-392 TGAVNYQGSPLFFKE
+392 TGAVNYQGYPLFFKE
-407 NRMHKVYVS
+407 DRMHKVYVS

-422 IQEYTMRGVQPGCAK
+422 IQEYTMRGVQPGGAK

-463 IDVSEKLN
+463 TDVSEKLN
-471 LKELHWS
+471 LDSLS
-478 GNMSAIASAWRD
+478 RPGTTISIAAEYRD

-497 MSTPPGNRLLVL
+497 MRTPPGSRLLVL
-509 DTSRGTWY
+509 DTRRGAWY
-517 RESLPVGG
+517 RENLPSGSIT
-525 VVDFAELEGTLLCA
+525 DFTEHMGSLLCA
-539 TSGDVLEIARDQ
+539 AGGIEEIAHDNQ
-551 TLAFRAS
+551 VSELI
-558 GTTEDTV
+558 GTEEGNV

>member
-1 MPTYPTIQETA
+1 MPTYPTIKETA

-41 CGDDYPLLAN
+41 CGDDYPLLATRKQRN
-51 RDRRDTVL
+51 TL
-59 GNLNNLNAMTVR
+59 QAFGGNLQAMVSK
-71 TGSLYYIAGVDSD
+71 GDNLYYIAGYDSATKACGFYAGD
-84 PGKTMTGL
+84 
-92 YCDGEK
+92 EK
-98 VMELAFT
+98 VMDLAYAGGLKRF
-105 GRKKLVNM
+105 VSM

-134 NMEKLFSAA
+134 NMEKMFSAA

-148 FSETNAVSGP
+148 WSAVNSISGEESFTLY
-158 DGQETTTV
+158 G
-166 YAIWLVEPCSRD
+166 IWSIQPCSRD
-178 GKTVYTTSETHS
+178 GKTVYTTSEAGEATS
-190 VTFGS
+190 GTVEGVTYHPLS
-195 NRTVMQD
+195 P
-202 GITYYYLNSNKPS
+202 LKPS
-215 APKNGDAYID
+215 APKDGDAYID
-225 NETRTPYVYSDTEKD
+225 SGTRTPYIYSKGKD
-240 WVARDVPVMRLKCKG
+240 EWLAQDAPVARLRCKG
-255 IGSGFAP
+255 IGSAFAAG
-262 EDYVKISYVDTSTDF
+262 DYVQISGVDTSTYF
-277 GLLGG
+277 GSSDG
-282 DNLADGTYRA
+282 DNLADGTYHA
-292 VLAAGDDYLVL
+292 VLDAGDDWVVM
-303 DAYAPKVAVR
+303 DIYAPGVAVCVLKN
-313 YYIDETPPGVYVKAA
+313 TPPAEGYVKAA
-328 MDLPD
+328 MDIPD
-333 MDYVIEAQNR
+333 MSYVIEAQNR

-357 NEIYASALGRFDIWK
+357 NEIYASALGRFDVWHK
-372 QYAGVSTDSY
+372 FAGVSTDSY

-392 TGAVNYQGSPLFFKE
+392 TGAVNYQGYPLFFKE
-407 NRMHKVYVS
+407 DRMHKVYVS

-422 IQEYTMRGVQPGCAK
+422 IQEYTMRGVQRGGAK

-463 IDVSEKLN
+463 TDVSEKLN
-471 LKELHWS
+471 LDSLS
-478 GNMSAIASAWRD
+478 RPGSTTSIAAAYRD

-497 MSTPPGNRLLVL
+497 MSTPPGSRLLVL
-509 DTSRGTWY
+509 DTRRGAWY
-517 RESLPVGG
+517 RENLPNGSIT
-525 VVDFAELEGTLLCA
+525 DFTELMGSLLCA
-539 TSGDVLEIARDQ
+539 AGGIEEIAHDNQ
-551 TLAFRAS
+551 VSELI
-558 GTTEDTV
+558 GTEEGNV

-593 ARDAYMD
+593 AQDAYMD

>member
-1 MPTYPTIQETA
+1 MPTYPTIKETA

-41 CGDDYPLLAN
+41 CGDDYPLLATRKQRN
-51 RDRRDTVL
+51 TL
-59 GNLNNLNAMTVR
+59 QIPAAESLQAMVSK
-71 TGSLYYIAGVDSD
+71 GDKLYYIAGYD
-84 PGKTMTGL
+84 PTAKTCGF
-92 YCDGEK
+92 YADDEK
-98 VMELAFT
+98 VMDLEYAGGLKRF
-105 GRKKLVNM
+105 VSM

-134 NMEKLFSAA
+134 NMEKMFSAA

-148 FSETNAVSGP
+148 DHNLTSSSGP
-158 DGQETTTV
+158 DGQEV
-166 YAIWLVEPCSRD
+166 YDIYVLWYIRPCSRD
-178 GKTVYTTSETHS
+178 GKIVYTTGANYGEKR
-190 VTFGS
+190 V
-195 NRTVMQD
+195 VVVD
-202 GITYYYLNSNKPS
+202 GIEYHYLNFVKPKE
-215 APKNGDAYID
+215 PKNGDAYID
-225 NETRTPYVYSDTEKD
+225 RETRTPYIYNDISKD
-240 WVARDVPVMRLKCKG
+240 WSAQDVPVMWLECKG
-255 IGSGFAP
+255 IGSAFAP
-262 EDYVKISYVDTSTDF
+262 GDCIRVSGIDPGTYS
-277 GLLGG
+277 GLNVG
-282 DNLADGTYRA
+282 DNPSDGVYRE
-292 VLAAGDDYLVL
+292 VLVTGENYIVL
-303 DAYAPKVAVR
+303 DAYAPTEAHG
-313 YYIDETPPGVYVKAA
+313 IMNDTPPAEGYVKAA
-328 MDLPD
+328 MDIPD

-357 NEIYASALGRFDIWK
+357 NEIYASALGRFDVWRK
-372 QYAGVSTDSY
+372 YAGVSTDSY

-392 TGAVNYQGSPLFFKE
+392 TGAVNYQGYPLFFKE
-407 NRMHKVYVS
+407 DRMHKVYVS

-422 IQEYTMRGVQPGCAK
+422 IQEYTMRGVQPGGAK

-463 IDVSEKLN
+463 TDVSEKLN
-471 LKELHWS
+471 LDSLS
-478 GNMSAIASAWRD
+478 YPGSTTSIAAAYRD

-497 MSTPPGNRLLVL
+497 MNTPPGSRLLVL
-509 DTSRGTWY
+509 DTRRGAWY
-517 RESLPVGG
+517 RENLPIGSIT
-525 VVDFAELEGTLLCA
+525 DFTEHFGSLLCA
-539 TSGDVLEIARDQ
+539 AGGIEEIAHDNQ
-551 TLAFRAS
+551 VSTI
-558 GTTEDTV
+558 GDTKEGDV

-641 EGSGDVRIYSF
+641 EGSGNVRIYSF

>member
-41 CGDDYPLLAN
+41 CGDDYPLLATRKQRN
-51 RDRRDTVL
+51 TL
-59 GNLNNLNAMTVR
+59 QIPAAENLQAMVSK
-71 TGSLYYIAGVDSD
+71 GDKLYYIAGYD
-84 PGKTMTGL
+84 PTTKTCGF
-92 YCDGEK
+92 YAEDEK
-98 VMELAFT
+98 VMDLAYAGGLKRF
-105 GRKKLVNM
+105 VSM

-134 NMEKLFSAA
+134 NMEKKFSAA

-148 FSETNAVSGP
+148 DHSRTSSSGP
-158 DGQETTTV
+158 DGQEIYDV
-166 YAIWLVEPCSRD
+166 YVLWYIRPCSRD
-178 GKTVYTTSETHS
+178 GKIVYTAGANYGEKH
-190 VTFGS
+190 V
-195 NRTVMQD
+195 VVVD
-202 GITYYYLNSNKPS
+202 GIEYHYLNLMKPKE
-215 APKNGDAYID
+215 PKNGDAYID
-225 NETRTPYVYSDTEKD
+225 RETRTPYIYNDISKD
-240 WVARDVPVMRLKCKG
+240 WSAQDVPVMRLECKG
-255 IGSGFAP
+255 IGSAFAP
-262 EDYVKISYVDTSTDF
+262 GDYIRVSGVDPGTYS
-277 GLLGG
+277 GQNAG
-282 DNLADGTYRA
+282 DNPSDGVYRE
-292 VLAAGDDYLVL
+292 VLVTGENYIVL
-303 DAYAPKVAVR
+303 DAYAPTEAHG
-313 YYIDETPPGVYVKAA
+313 IMNDTPPAEGYVKAA
-328 MDLPD
+328 MDIPD
-333 MDYVIEAQNR
+333 MSYVIEAQNR

-357 NEIYASALGRFDIWK
+357 NEIYASALGRFDVWHK
-372 QYAGVSTDSY
+372 YAGVSTDSY

-392 TGAVNYQGSPLFFKE
+392 TGAVNYQGYPLFFKE
-407 NRMHKVYVS
+407 DRMHKVYVS

-422 IQEYTMRGVQPGCAK
+422 IQEYTMRGVQPGGAK

-463 IDVSEKLN
+463 TDVSEKLN
-471 LKELHWS
+471 LDSLS
-478 GNMSAIASAWRD
+478 YPGSTTSIAAAYRD

-497 MSTPPGNRLLVL
+497 MNTPPGSRLLVL
-509 DTSRGTWY
+509 DTRRGAWY
-517 RESLPVGG
+517 RENLPIGSIT
-525 VVDFAELEGTLLCA
+525 DFTEHFGSLLCA
-539 TSGDVLEIARDQ
+539 AGGIEEIAHDNQ
-551 TLAFRAS
+551 VSAI
-558 GTTEDTV
+558 GDTKEGDV

>member
-33 EFYEMENL
+33 EFYEIENL
-41 CGDDYPLLAN
+41 CGDDYPLLATRKQRN
-51 RDRRDTVL
+51 TLQVPVE
-59 GNLNNLNAMTVR
+59 NLQAMVSK
-71 TGSLYYIAGVDSD
+71 GDKLYYISGYDSTTKTCGFYAD
-84 PGKTMTGL
+84 GK
-92 YCDGEK
+92 K
-98 VMELAFT
+98 VMDLAHAGSKRF
-105 GRKKLVNM
+105 VSM

-134 NMEKLFSAA
+134 NMEKMFSAA

-148 FSETNAVSGP
+148 DHSQTSSSGP
-158 DGQETTTV
+158 DGQEIYDIYV
-166 YAIWLVEPCSRD
+166 LWYIRPCSRD
-178 GKTVYTTSETHS
+178 GKIVYTTGAAYGEKR
-190 VTFGS
+190 V
-195 NRTVMQD
+195 VVVD
-202 GITYYYLNSNKPS
+202 GIEYHYLNFVKPKE
-215 APKNGDAYID
+215 PKNGDAYID
-225 NETRTPYVYSDTEKD
+225 RETRTPYIYNGISKD
-240 WVARDVPVMRLKCKG
+240 WSAQDVPVMWLECKG
-255 IGSGFAP
+255 IGSSFAP
-262 EDYVKISYVDTSTDF
+262 GDYIRVSGIDPGTYS
-277 GLLGG
+277 GLNVG
-282 DNLADGTYRA
+282 DNPSDGVYRE
-292 VLAAGDDYLVL
+292 VLVTGENYIVL
-303 DAYAPKVAVR
+303 DAYAPTEAHG
-313 YYIDETPPGVYVKAA
+313 IMNDTPPAEGYVKAA
-328 MDLPD
+328 MDIPD

-357 NEIYASALGRFDIWK
+357 NEIYASALGRFDVWHK
-372 QYAGVSTDSY
+372 YAGVSTDSY

-392 TGAVNYQGSPLFFKE
+392 TGAVNYQGYPLFFKE
-407 NRMHKVYVS
+407 DRMHKVYVS

-422 IQEYTMRGVQPGCAK
+422 IQEYTMRGVQPGGAK

-463 IDVSEKLN
+463 TDVSEKLN
-471 LKELHWS
+471 LNSLS
-478 GNMSAIASAWRD
+478 RPGSTTSIAVAYRD

-497 MSTPPGNRLLVL
+497 MNTPPGNRLLVL
-509 DTSRGTWY
+509 DTRRGAWY
-517 RESLPVGG
+517 RESLPNGSI
-525 VVDFAELEGTLLCA
+525 VDFTEHLGSLLCA
-539 TSGDVLEIARDQ
+539 AGGIEEIAHDNQ
-551 TLAFRAS
+551 EPDLS
-558 GTTEDTV
+558 GTEEGNV

-593 ARDAYMD
+593 AQDAYMD

>member
-41 CGDDYPLLAN
+41 CGDDYPLLATRKQRN
-51 RDRRDTVL
+51 TLQVSAE
-59 GNLNNLNAMTVR
+59 NLQAMVSK
-71 TGSLYYIAGVDSD
+71 GDELYYIAGYDSTT
-84 PGKTMTGL
+84 KTRGF
-92 YCDGEK
+92 YAGDEK
-98 VMELAFT
+98 VMDLAYAGGLKRF
-105 GRKKLVNM
+105 VSM

-123 VWYNTADGTHG
+123 VWYNTSDGTHG
-134 NMEKLFSAA
+134 NMEKMFSAA

-148 FSETNAVSGP
+148 DHNLTSSSGP
-158 DGQETTTV
+158 DGQEV
-166 YAIWLVEPCSRD
+166 YDIYVLWYIRPCSRD
-178 GKTVYTTSETHS
+178 GKIVYTTGANYGEKR
-190 VTFGS
+190 V
-195 NRTVMQD
+195 VVVD
-202 GITYYYLNSNKPS
+202 GIEYHYLNFVKPKE
-215 APKNGDAYID
+215 PKNGDAYID
-225 NETRTPYVYSDTEKD
+225 RETRTPYIYNDISKD
-240 WVARDVPVMRLKCKG
+240 WSAQDVPVMWLECKG
-255 IGSGFAP
+255 IGSAFAP
-262 EDYVKISYVDTSTDF
+262 GDCIRVSGIDPGTYS
-277 GLLGG
+277 GLNVG
-282 DNLADGTYRA
+282 DNPSDGVYRE
-292 VLAAGDDYLVL
+292 VLVTGENYIVL
-303 DAYAPKVAVR
+303 DAYAPAEAHG
-313 YYIDETPPGVYVKAA
+313 IMNDTPPAEGYVKAA
-328 MDLPD
+328 MDIPD

-357 NEIYASALGRFDIWK
+357 NEIYASALGRFDVWRK
-372 QYAGVSTDSY
+372 YAGVSTDSY
-382 AASVGSDGRW
+382 AASIGSDGRW
-392 TGAVNYQGSPLFFKE
+392 TGAVNYQGYPLFFKE
-407 NRMHKVYVS
+407 DRMHKVYVS

-422 IQEYTMRGVQPGCAK
+422 IQEYTMRGVQPGGAK

-463 IDVSEKLN
+463 TDVSEKLN
-471 LKELHWS
+471 LNSLS
-478 GNMSAIASAWRD
+478 RPGSTTSIAAAYRD

-497 MSTPPGNRLLVL
+497 MNTPPGSRLLVL
-509 DTSRGTWY
+509 DTRRGAWY
-517 RESLPVGG
+517 RENLPIGSII
-525 VVDFAELEGTLLCA
+525 DFTEFMGSLLCA
-539 TSGDVLEIARDQ
+539 AGGIEEIAHDNQ
-551 TLAFRAS
+551 VSELI
-558 GTTEDTV
+558 GTEEGNV

-641 EGSGDVRIYSF
+641 EGSGNVRIYSF

>member
-1 MPTYPTIQETA
+1 MPTYPTIKETA

-41 CGDDYPLLAN
+41 CGDDYPLLATRKQRN
-51 RDRRDTVL
+51 TL
-59 GNLNNLNAMTVR
+59 QAFGQNLQAMVSK
-71 TGSLYYIAGVDSD
+71 GDKLYYIAGYD
-84 PGKTMTGL
+84 PTTKTCGF
-92 YCDGEK
+92 YAGDEK
-98 VMELAFT
+98 VMDLAYAGGLKRF
-105 GRKKLVNM
+105 VSM

-134 NMEKLFSAA
+134 NMEKKFSAA

-158 DGQETTTV
+158 DGQETITV
-166 YAIWLVEPCSRD
+166 YATWLVEPCSRD
-178 GKTVYTTSETHS
+178 GKIVYTTSETHS

-255 IGSGFAP
+255 IGSGFAAD
-262 EDYVKISYVDTSTDF
+262 DYVKIDGVGMTTDF
-277 GLLGG
+277 RLLGG
-282 DNLADGTYRA
+282 DNLADGVYRA
-292 VLAAGDDYLVL
+292 VLVAGDDYLVL
-303 DAYAPKVAVR
+303 DAYAPAVDVR
-313 YYIDETPPGVYVKAA
+313 YALNAPPETGAVKAA
-328 MDLPD
+328 MDIPD
-333 MDYVIEAQNR
+333 MSYVIEAQNR

-357 NEIYASALGRFDIWK
+357 NEIYASALGRFDVWHK
-372 QYAGVSTDSY
+372 FAGVSTDSY

-392 TGAVNYQGSPLFFKE
+392 TGAVNYQGYPLFFKE
-407 NRMHKVYVS
+407 DRMHKVYVS

-422 IQEYTMRGVQPGCAK
+422 IQEYTMRGVQPGGAK

-463 IDVSEKLN
+463 TDVSEKLN
-471 LKELHWS
+471 LNSLS
-478 GNMSAIASAWRD
+478 RQGSTTSIAAAYRD

-497 MSTPPGNRLLVL
+497 MSTPPGSRLLVL
-509 DTSRGTWY
+509 DTRRGAWY
-517 RESLPVGG
+517 RENLPSGSIT
-525 VVDFAELEGTLLCA
+525 DFTEHMGSLLCA
-539 TSGDVLEIARDQ
+539 AYGIEEIAHDNQ
-551 TLAFRAS
+551 VSELI
-558 GTTEDTV
+558 GTEEGDV

-593 ARDAYMD
+593 AQDAYMD

>member
-1 MPTYPTIQETA
+1 MPTYPTIKETA

-41 CGDDYPLLAN
+41 CGDDYPLLATRKQRN
-51 RDRRDTVL
+51 TL
-59 GNLNNLNAMTVR
+59 QAFGGNLQAMVSK
-71 TGSLYYIAGVDSD
+71 GDNLYYIAGYDSTT
-84 PGKTMTGL
+84 KTCGF
-92 YCDGEK
+92 YAGDEK
-98 VMELAFT
+98 VMDLAYAGGLKRF
-105 GRKKLVNM
+105 VSM

-134 NMEKLFSAA
+134 NMEKMFSAA

-148 FSETNAVSGP
+148 DHSLTSSSGP
-158 DGQETTTV
+158 DGQGIYDIYV
-166 YAIWLVEPCSRD
+166 LWYIRPCSRD
-178 GKTVYTTSETHS
+178 GKIVYTTGANYGEKR
-190 VTFGS
+190 V
-195 NRTVMQD
+195 VVVD
-202 GITYYYLNSNKPS
+202 GIEYHYLNFVKPKE
-215 APKNGDAYID
+215 PKNGDAYID
-225 NETRTPYVYSDTEKD
+225 RETRTPYIYNGISKD
-240 WVARDVPVMRLKCKG
+240 WSAQDVPVMWLECKD
-255 IGSGFAP
+255 IGSAFAP
-262 EDYVKISYVDTSTDF
+262 GDYIRVSGVDPGTYS
-277 GLLGG
+277 GQNVG
-282 DNLADGTYRA
+282 DNPSDGVYRE
-292 VLAAGDDYLVL
+292 VLVTGENYIVL
-303 DAYAPKVAVR
+303 DAYAPT
-313 YYIDETPPGVYVKAA
+313 DEHGIMNDTPPAEGYVKAA
-328 MDLPD
+328 MDIPD
-333 MDYVIEAQNR
+333 MSYVIEAQNR

-357 NEIYASALGRFDIWK
+357 NEIYASALGRFDVWHK
-372 QYAGVSTDSY
+372 FAGVSTDSY

-392 TGAVNYQGSPLFFKE
+392 TGAVNYQGYPLFFKE
-407 NRMHKVYVS
+407 DRMHKVYVS

-422 IQEYTMRGVQPGCAK
+422 IQEYTMRGVQPGGAK

-463 IDVSEKLN
+463 TDVSEKLN
-471 LKELHWS
+471 LDSLS
-478 GNMSAIASAWRD
+478 RPGTTISIAAAYRD

-497 MSTPPGNRLLVL
+497 MSTPPGSRLLVL
-509 DTSRGTWY
+509 DTRRGAWY
-517 RESLPVGG
+517 RENLPSGSIT
-525 VVDFAELEGTLLCA
+525 DFTELNGSLLCA
-539 TSGDVLEIARDQ
+539 AYGIEEIAHDN
-551 TLAFRAS
+551 LVS
-558 GTTEDTV
+558 ELIGTEEGNV

-605 DSDGVWHNQGRI
+605 DSDGVWHNQGRV

>member
-41 CGDDYPLLAN
+41 CGDDYPLLATRKQRN
-51 RDRRDTVL
+51 TL
-59 GNLNNLNAMTVR
+59 QIPAAENLQAMVSK
-71 TGSLYYIAGVDSD
+71 GDKLYYIAGYD
-84 PGKTMTGL
+84 PTTKACGF
-92 YCDGEK
+92 YAEDEK
-98 VMELAFT
+98 VMDLAYAGGLKRF
-105 GRKKLVNM
+105 VSM

-134 NMEKLFSAA
+134 NMEKKFSAA

-148 FSETNAVSGP
+148 DHSQTSSSGP
-158 DGQETTTV
+158 DGQEIYDV
-166 YAIWLVEPCSRD
+166 YVLWYIRPCSRD
-178 GKTVYTTSETHS
+178 GKIVYTAGANYGEKH
-190 VTFGS
+190 V
-195 NRTVMQD
+195 VVVD
-202 GITYYYLNSNKPS
+202 GIEYHYLNLMKPKE
-215 APKNGDAYID
+215 PKNGDAYID
-225 NETRTPYVYSDTEKD
+225 RETRTPYIYNDISKD
-240 WVARDVPVMRLKCKG
+240 WSAQDVPVMRLECKG
-255 IGSGFAP
+255 IGSAFAP
-262 EDYVKISYVDTSTDF
+262 GDYIRVSGVDPGTYS
-277 GLLGG
+277 GQNVG
-282 DNLADGTYRA
+282 DNPSDGVYRE
-292 VLAAGDDYLVL
+292 VLVTGENYIVL
-303 DAYAPKVAVR
+303 DAYAPTEAHG
-313 YYIDETPPGVYVKAA
+313 IMNDTPPAEGYVKAA
-328 MDLPD
+328 MDIPD
-333 MDYVIEAQNR
+333 MSYVIEAQNR

-357 NEIYASALGRFDIWK
+357 NEIYASALGRFDVWHK
-372 QYAGVSTDSY
+372 YAGVSTDSY

-392 TGAVNYQGSPLFFKE
+392 TGAVNYQGYPLFFKE
-407 NRMHKVYVS
+407 DRMHKVYVS

-422 IQEYTMRGVQPGCAK
+422 IQEYTMRGVQPGGAK

-463 IDVSEKLN
+463 TDVSEKLN
-471 LKELHWS
+471 LDSLS
-478 GNMSAIASAWRD
+478 YPGSTTSIAAAYRD

-497 MSTPPGNRLLVL
+497 MNTPPGSRLLVL
-509 DTSRGTWY
+509 DTRRGAWY
-517 RESLPVGG
+517 RENLPIGSIT
-525 VVDFAELEGTLLCA
+525 DFTEHFGSLLCA
-539 TSGDVLEIARDQ
+539 AGGIEEIAHDNQ
-551 TLAFRAS
+551 VSTI
-558 GTTEDTV
+558 GDTKEGDV

>member
-1 MPTYPTIQETA
+1 MPTYPTIKETA

-41 CGDDYPLLAN
+41 CGDDYPLLATRKQRN
-51 RDRRDTVL
+51 TLQVSAE
-59 GNLNNLNAMTVR
+59 NLQAMVSK
-71 TGSLYYIAGVDSD
+71 GDNLYYIAEYDSTT
-84 PGKTMTGL
+84 KTCGF
-92 YCDGEK
+92 YADDKK
-98 VMELAFT
+98 VMDLAYAGGLKRF
-105 GRKKLVNM
+105 VSM

-134 NMEKLFSAA
+134 NMEKMFSAA

-148 FSETNAVSGP
+148 DHNLTSSSGP
-158 DGQETTTV
+158 DGQEV
-166 YAIWLVEPCSRD
+166 YDIYVLWYIHPCSRD
-178 GKTVYTTSETHS
+178 GKIVYTTGANYGEKR
-190 VTFGS
+190 V
-195 NRTVMQD
+195 VVVD
-202 GITYYYLNSNKPS
+202 GIEYHYLNFVKPKE
-215 APKNGDAYID
+215 PKNGDAYID
-225 NETRTPYVYSDTEKD
+225 RETRTPYIYNDISKD
-240 WVARDVPVMRLKCKG
+240 WSAQDVPVMWLECKG
-255 IGSGFAP
+255 IGSAFAP
-262 EDYVKISYVDTSTDF
+262 GDCIRVSGIDPGTYS
-277 GLLGG
+277 GLNVG
-282 DNLADGTYRA
+282 DNPSDGVYRE
-292 VLAAGDDYLVL
+292 VLVTGENYIVL
-303 DAYAPKVAVR
+303 DAYAPAEAHG
-313 YYIDETPPGVYVKAA
+313 IMNDTPPAEGYVKAA
-328 MDLPD
+328 MDIPD

-357 NEIYASALGRFDIWK
+357 NEIYASALGRFDVWRK
-372 QYAGVSTDSY
+372 YAGVSTDSY

-392 TGAVNYQGSPLFFKE
+392 TGAVNYQGYPLFFKE
-407 NRMHKVYVS
+407 DRMHKVYVS

-422 IQEYTMRGVQPGCAK
+422 IQEYTMRGVQPGGAK

-463 IDVSEKLN
+463 TDVSEKLN
-471 LKELHWS
+471 LNSLS
-478 GNMSAIASAWRD
+478 RPGSTTSIAAAYRD

-497 MSTPPGNRLLVL
+497 MNTPPGSRLLVL
-509 DTSRGTWY
+509 DTRRGAWY
-517 RESLPVGG
+517 RENLPIGSII
-525 VVDFAELEGTLLCA
+525 DFTEFMGSLLCA
-539 TSGDVLEIARDQ
+539 AGGIEEIAHDNQ
-551 TLAFRAS
+551 VSELI
-558 GTTEDTV
+558 GTEEGNV

>member
-41 CGDDYPLLAN
+41 CGDDYPLLATRKQRN
-51 RDRRDTVL
+51 TLQVSAE
-59 GNLNNLNAMTVR
+59 NLQAMVSK
-71 TGSLYYIAGVDSD
+71 GDKLYYIAGYD
-84 PGKTMTGL
+84 PTTKTCGF
-92 YCDGEK
+92 YADDEK
-98 VMELAFT
+98 VMDLEYAGGLKRF
-105 GRKKLVNM
+105 VSM

-134 NMEKLFSAA
+134 NMEKMFSAA

-148 FSETNAVSGP
+148 DHNLTSSSGP
-158 DGQETTTV
+158 DGQEV
-166 YAIWLVEPCSRD
+166 YDIYVLWYIRPCSRD
-178 GKTVYTTSETHS
+178 GKIVYTTGANYGEKR
-190 VTFGS
+190 V
-195 NRTVMQD
+195 VVVD
-202 GITYYYLNSNKPS
+202 GIEYHYLNFVKPKE
-215 APKNGDAYID
+215 PKNGDAYID
-225 NETRTPYVYSDTEKD
+225 RETRTPYIYNDISKD
-240 WVARDVPVMRLKCKG
+240 WSAQDVPVMWLECKG
-255 IGSGFAP
+255 IGSAFAP
-262 EDYVKISYVDTSTDF
+262 GDCIRVSGIDPGTYS
-277 GLLGG
+277 GLNVG
-282 DNLADGTYRA
+282 DNPSDGVYRE
-292 VLAAGDDYLVL
+292 VLVTGENYIVL
-303 DAYAPKVAVR
+303 DAYAPAEAHG
-313 YYIDETPPGVYVKAA
+313 IMNDTPPAEGYVKAA
-328 MDLPD
+328 MDIPD

-357 NEIYASALGRFDIWK
+357 NEIYASALGRFDVWHK
-372 QYAGVSTDSY
+372 YAGVSTDSY
-382 AASVGSDGRW
+382 AASIGSDGRW
-392 TGAVNYQGSPLFFKE
+392 TGAVNYQGYPLFFKE
-407 NRMHKVYVS
+407 DRMHKVYVS

-422 IQEYTMRGVQPGCAK
+422 IQEYTMRGVQPGGAK

-463 IDVSEKLN
+463 TDVSEKLN
-471 LKELHWS
+471 LDSLS
-478 GNMSAIASAWRD
+478 RPGSTTSIAAAHRD

-497 MSTPPGNRLLVL
+497 MNTPPGSRLLVL
-509 DTSRGTWY
+509 DTRRGAWY
-517 RESLPVGG
+517 RENLPAGSII
-525 VVDFAELEGTLLCA
+525 DFTELNGSLLCA
-539 TSGDVLEIARDQ
+539 AGGIEEIAHDNQ
-551 TLAFRAS
+551 VSELS
-558 GTTEDTV
+558 GTEEGNV

>member
-41 CGDDYPLLAN
+41 CGDDYPLLATRKQRN
-51 RDRRDTVL
+51 TL
-59 GNLNNLNAMTVR
+59 QIPAAENLQAMVSK
-71 TGSLYYIAGVDSD
+71 GDKLYYIAGYD
-84 PGKTMTGL
+84 PTTKTCGF
-92 YCDGEK
+92 YAEDEK
-98 VMELAFT
+98 VMDLAYAGGLKRF
-105 GRKKLVNM
+105 VSM

-134 NMEKLFSAA
+134 NMEKMFSAA

-148 FSETNAVSGP
+148 DHSQTSSSGP
-158 DGQETTTV
+158 DGQEIYDV
-166 YAIWLVEPCSRD
+166 YVLWYIRPCSRD
-178 GKTVYTTSETHS
+178 GKIVYTAGANYGEKH
-190 VTFGS
+190 V
-195 NRTVMQD
+195 VVVD
-202 GITYYYLNSNKPS
+202 GIEYHYLNFVKPKE
-215 APKNGDAYID
+215 PKNGDAYID
-225 NETRTPYVYSDTEKD
+225 RETRTPYIYNGISKD
-240 WVARDVPVMRLKCKG
+240 WSAQDVPVMWLECKG
-255 IGSGFAP
+255 IGSSFAP
-262 EDYVKISYVDTSTDF
+262 GDYIRVSGIEPGTYS
-277 GLLGG
+277 GLNVG
-282 DNLADGTYRA
+282 DNPSDGVYRE
-292 VLAAGDDYLVL
+292 VLVTGENYIVL
-303 DAYAPKVAVR
+303 DAYAPTEAHG
-313 YYIDETPPGVYVKAA
+313 IMNDTPPAEGYVKAA
-328 MDLPD
+328 MDIPD
-333 MDYVIEAQNR
+333 MSYVIEAQNR

-357 NEIYASALGRFDIWK
+357 NEIYASALGRFDVWHK
-372 QYAGVSTDSY
+372 YAGVSTDSY
-382 AASVGSDGRW
+382 AASIGSDGRW
-392 TGAVNYQGSPLFFKE
+392 TGAVNYQGYPLFFKE
-407 NRMHKVYVS
+407 DRMHKVYVS

-422 IQEYTMRGVQPGCAK
+422 IQEYTMRGVQPGGAK

-463 IDVSEKLN
+463 TDVSEKLN
-471 LKELHWS
+471 LDSLS
-478 GNMSAIASAWRD
+478 RPGSTTSIAAAHRD

-497 MSTPPGNRLLVL
+497 MNTPPGSRLLVL
-509 DTSRGTWY
+509 DTRRGAWY
-517 RESLPVGG
+517 RENLPAGSIN
-525 VVDFAELEGTLLCA
+525 DFTELNGSLLCA
-539 TSGDVLEIARDQ
+539 AGGIEEIAHDNQ
-551 TLAFRAS
+551 VSELS
-558 GTTEDTV
+558 GTEEGDV

>member
-41 CGDDYPLLAN
+41 CGDDYPLLATRKQRKTLQGSVEN
-51 RDRRDTVL
+51 LKAIVSK
-59 GNLNNLNAMTVR
+59 GNK
-71 TGSLYYIAGVDSD
+71 LYYIAGYD
-84 PGKTMTGL
+84 PTTKTCGF
-92 YCDGEK
+92 YAGDEK
-98 VMELAFT
+98 VMGLANAGSKRF
-105 GRKKLVNM
+105 VSM

-134 NMEKLFSAA
+134 NMEKLFSSA
-143 AGTYL
+143 AGAYL

-158 DGQETTTV
+158 DGQETITV

-178 GKTVYTTSETHS
+178 GKIVYTTSETHS

-195 NRTVMQD
+195 NRTATLG
-202 GITYYYLNSNKPS
+202 GITYNYLNGSKPS
-215 APKNGDAYID
+215 EPKNGDAYID
-225 NETRTPYVYSDTEKD
+225 GETRTPYVYSGAQKD
-240 WVARDVPVMRLKCKG
+240 WVAQDVPVMRLKCKG
-255 IGSGFAP
+255 IGSGFVAD
-262 EDYVKISYVDTSTDF
+262 DYVKIDGVGVDTDF
-277 GLLGG
+277 RMLGG
-282 DNLADGTYRA
+282 DNLADGAYRA
-292 VLAAGDDYLVL
+292 VLAAEGDYLVL
-303 DAYAPKVAVR
+303 DAYAPAVDVR
-313 YYIDETPPGVYVKAA
+313 YTLNAPPEAGAVKAE

-357 NEIYASALGRFDIWK
+357 NEIYASALGRFDVWRK
-372 QYAGVSTDSY
+372 YAGVSTDSY

-392 TGAVNYQGSPLFFKE
+392 TGAVNYQGYPLFFKE
-407 NRMHKVYVS
+407 DRMHKVYVS
-416 ASGAHR
+416 TSGAHR
-422 IQEYTMRGVQPGCAK
+422 IQEYTMRGVQPGGAK

-463 IDVSEKLN
+463 TDVSEKLN
-471 LKELHWS
+471 LNSLS
-478 GNMSAIASAWRD
+478 RPGSTTSIAAAYRD

-497 MSTPPGNRLLVL
+497 MNTPPGSRLLVL
-509 DTSRGTWY
+509 DTRRGTWY
-517 RESLPVGG
+517 RESIPAGG
-525 VVDFAELEGTLLCA
+525 VVGFTEHLGSLLCGA
-539 TSGDVLEIARDQ
+539 GDIEEIAHDNQ
-551 TLAFRAS
+551 ESELS
-558 GTTEDTV
+558 GTKEGDV

-575 YSTVEQKYVSRF
+575 YSTVEQKYISRF

-593 ARDAYMD
+593 AHGAHMD

-605 DSDGVWHNQGRI
+605 DSDGVWHNQGRL